1 MVILG
6 LDPGTAT
13 TGYGV
18 IRVLGNRFQMLE
30 YGIISTPPKMAMEKR
45 LEMIYDN
52 LQELLLKWQPD
63 QAAVEAGGP
72 DQAALEAR
80 PDQALRRSSQ
90 SSGLHQGCSP

>member
-30 YGIISTPPKMAMEKR
+30 YGI
-45 LEMIYDN
+45 
-52 LQELLLKWQPD
+52 
-63 QAAVEAGGP
+63 
-72 DQAALEAR
+72 
-80 PDQALRRSSQ
+80 
-90 SSGLHQGCSP
+90 

>member
-30 YGIISTPPKMAMEKR
+30 YGIISTPAKNPMEKR

-52 LQELLLKWQPD
+52 LQELLQKWQPD
-63 QAAVEAGGP
+63 QAAGGRIVFQSKYYDGDHRRAG
-72 DQAALEAR
+72 AR
-80 PDQALRRSSQ
+80 GAVIMLRAE
-90 SSGLHQGCSP
+90 